1 MLELNGDKNE
11 VPSTVTGRIRE
22 ALGRNIAA
30 RNHGITPVQF
40 TSAVTTLLSS
50 LAAARLL
57 EEAGV
62 FPSGSVEEQT
72 RIHGLAGGLSSLF
85 LNRNTGENGGLP
97 CGMNCSNGPSWP
109 DLSLDCIIHRPG
121 RS

>member
-50 LAAARLL
+50 LVAARLL

-62 FPSGSVEEQT
+62 FPIRLCRGADPCTWSC
-72 RIHGLAGGLSSLF
+72 GGTVIAF
-85 LNRNTGENGGLP
+85 PE
-97 CGMNCSNGPSWP
+97 
-109 DLSLDCIIHRPG
+109 
-121 RS
+121 